1 LVHVSR
7 LRATE
12 KAIGVAP
19 APTAVSLCY
28 IGQQA
33 AVLMHA
39 PLSMQRLS
47 IIGSLAPQRSS
58 KEEAEDRSLPLPLG
72 ADMAM

>member
-1 LVHVSR
+1 MHVSR

-19 APTAVSLCY
+19 APTAVSPS
-28 IGQQA
+28 INGQQV
-33 AVLMHA
+33 AVLTHA
-39 PLSMQRLS
+39 ALLMQRLS
-47 IIGSLAPQRSS
+47 VIGSLAPQRSS

>member
-1 LVHVSR
+1 M
-7 LRATE
+7 
-12 KAIGVAP
+12 
-19 APTAVSLCY
+19 SLCY